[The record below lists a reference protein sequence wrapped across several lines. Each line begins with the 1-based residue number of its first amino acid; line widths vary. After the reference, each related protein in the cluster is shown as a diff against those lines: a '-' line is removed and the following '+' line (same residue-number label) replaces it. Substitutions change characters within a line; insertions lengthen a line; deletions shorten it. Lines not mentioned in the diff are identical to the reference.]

1 MYRKIKVLQV
11 VGRLRIGGAETVAMN
26 LYRYIN
32 RNKFEF
38 HYLVYE
44 DDIGDYEE
52 EVIQL
57 GGKVIHINYSS
68 RYIKRYRN
76 DLLNVMK
83 ENGPYDIIHV
93 HMMFHNGIVLQI
105 AKKAGIPV
113 KVSHSHSTNDGGIRY
128 GNIKDITRN
137 LYLKYSR
144 RLICINADILLG
156 CGEEAGNYLYGNRVF
171 AEKGILIKNG
181 INIDKY
187 HFNKRTRNVIREQY
201 GFNNEKIYGCIG
213 HFDRVKNHTFLI
225 DIFEKI
231 HMIDK
236 KAILVLLGEGKLRQE
251 IEHLCKDKHLEPYV
265 VFMGN
270 VNNVNEWLQAMDFLL
285 MPSLYE
291 GIPLTLI
298 EAQASG
304 IKCFVSDR
312 VAKEANV
319 TGEITY
325 IPLNVDKWVELM
337 QGSIDYNRTE
347 KNEKCLIDNGY
358 DIRTNVKKVE
368 EKYMEKLVN
377 FDDGKIFK

>member
-1 MYRKIKVLQV
+1 
-11 VGRLRIGGAETVAMN
+11 
-26 LYRYIN
+26 
-32 RNKFEF
+32 
-38 HYLVYE
+38 
-44 DDIGDYEE
+44 
-52 EVIQL
+52 
-57 GGKVIHINYSS
+57 
-68 RYIKRYRN
+68 
-76 DLLNVMK
+76 
-83 ENGPYDIIHV
+83 
-93 HMMFHNGIVLQI
+93 
-105 AKKAGIPV
+105 
-113 KVSHSHSTNDGGIRY
+113 
-128 GNIKDITRN
+128 
-137 LYLKYSR
+137 
-144 RLICINADILLG
+144 
-156 CGEEAGNYLYGNRVF
+156 
-171 AEKGILIKNG
+171 
-181 INIDKY
+181 
-187 HFNKRTRNVIREQY
+187 
-201 GFNNEKIYGCIG
+201 
-213 HFDRVKNHTFLI
+213 
-225 DIFEKI
+225 
-231 HMIDK
+231 MIDK

-337 QGSIDYNRTE
+337 QGCIDYNRTE